1 MSNAAESGRPR
12 IVVVTGPTAS
22 GKTARAI
29 EWAERFGGEIINADS
44 QQVYRYMD
52 IGTAKPTPQERAR
65 VPHHLLDRVD
75 PDQPYHAG
83 RFESEAREAIAQI
96 CGRGKTPFVVGGSGL
111 YIRALLEGLT
121 PGVGRDPELR
131 AALEAEHARAGE
143 EGDPTRLHRRLAEV
157 DPASAARLH
166 PNDALRIVRALEI
179 YEQSGRPASEFHT
192 RGGGGA
198 TDAGGQGAAQEKS
211 FTGDGGGAPAV
222 VATADGA
229 ETGGAKAGQAAD
241 DATAARQSEQ
251 TADGA
256 HSDGA
261 GGGAAE
267 TDGAGAGQSEQAAGG
282 GGAAE
287 TDGAEAGQTANG
299 VAAPAARYH
308 ALHLA
313 LDPGREE
320 LAERINRRCEAMLE
334 AGLLQEVRELRRRGF
349 GPELPSMRAIGY
361 RHIQPVLEG
370 RQTLAGMLPLLQQD
384 TRRFA
389 RRQRGWLRGV
399 PGLLRFHPEREAAE
413 ALAAV
418 ARFLDAAP

>member
-1 MSNAAESGRPR
+1 MMASGNEAESGLPR

-22 GKTARAI
+22 GKSERALA
-29 EWAERFGGEIINADS
+29 WAERFGGEIINADS

-65 VPHHLLDRVD
+65 VPHHLIDRVD

-96 CGRGKTPFVVGGSGL
+96 CRRGKIPFVVGGTGL
-111 YIRALLEGLT
+111 YIQALLEGLT

-131 AALEAEHARAGE
+131 AALEAEHARAGA
-143 EGDPTRLHRRLAEV
+143 EGDPGRLHRRLAAV

-179 YEQSGRPASEFHT
+179 YEHSGRPASAFRT
-192 RGGGGA
+192 RDGAANAGAADATRAMDAAGA
-198 TDAGGQGAAQEKS
+198 TDAMDVADAANASGPE
-211 FTGDGGGAPAV
+211 AP
-222 VATADGA
+222 
-229 ETGGAKAGQAAD
+229 
-241 DATAARQSEQ
+241 
-251 TADGA
+251 
-256 HSDGA
+256 
-261 GGGAAE
+261 
-267 TDGAGAGQSEQAAGG
+267 
-282 GGAAE
+282 
-287 TDGAEAGQTANG
+287 
-299 VAAPAARYH
+299 RYS

-320 LAERINRRCEAMLE
+320 LAERINRRCAYMIE

-370 RQTLAGMLPLLQQD
+370 RQTLAAMLPLLQQD

-399 PGLLRFHPEREAAE
+399 AGLQCFHPQREAAQ
-413 ALAAV
+413 ALGAV
-418 ARFLDAAP
+418 ARFLEAAS